1 MLVIGQTAA
10 AGSGGPGSSLGV
22 QARAAFFGHRDLSD
36 LAHSIQTMM
45 AARRRSRSA
54 SNSGGFGALF
64 GLLVVVAIIIKFIWW
79 ILGALVLVGLIYL
92 TRAVARENRKRRD
105 AYARYSAQIAA
116 RADQQ
121 HSWVMQGDDRGVYG
135 PDGAT
140 LMHFIEAPPRA
151 S

>member
-1 MLVIGQTAA
+1 
-10 AGSGGPGSSLGV
+10 
-22 QARAAFFGHRDLSD
+22 
-36 LAHSIQTMM
+36 MM
-45 AARRRSRSA
+45 AARRRSRRA

-64 GLLVVVAIIIKFIWW
+64 ALLVVVAIIIKFIWW
-79 ILGALVLVGLIYL
+79 ILGALALVGFFFL
-92 TRAVARENRKRRD
+92 TRAVVRENRKQRD
-105 AYARYSAQIAA
+105 AYARHCAQISA

-121 HSWVMQGDDRGVYG
+121 HNWVMRGDDRGVYG

>member
-1 MLVIGQTAA
+1 
-10 AGSGGPGSSLGV
+10 
-22 QARAAFFGHRDLSD
+22 
-36 LAHSIQTMM
+36 MM